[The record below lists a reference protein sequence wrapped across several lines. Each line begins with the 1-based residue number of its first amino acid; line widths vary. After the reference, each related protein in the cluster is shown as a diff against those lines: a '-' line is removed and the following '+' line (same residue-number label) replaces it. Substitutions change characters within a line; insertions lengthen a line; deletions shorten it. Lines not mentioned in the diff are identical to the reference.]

1 MSQTEVVTV
10 LKVETGNSENTI
22 KSIKKEITDLKKALE
37 GAEIGSESFEKASKD
52 LADAQQRLKSVMDST
67 KKTVSAAEGS
77 YDALVAT
84 MAKLK
89 KEWRSTADEAKRN
102 EIGKQI
108 EAINTELKE
117 LDATLGNHQRNVG
130 NYKGD
135 IIEAYQEIQGEV
147 KKTNGVLAGSA
158 KPIDK
163 ASEAAFDYGKAWSE
177 VQKSTEQTR
186 AKFESVQK
194 LTSGLASGF
203 AAVQGAAALLG
214 GENENLQKT
223 FVKVQAAMAIAQGIG
238 GLKDLIEGFSQAKT
252 AFMGA
257 TMGLEA
263 MAAESTVATAAMNG
277 TTVATN
283 TATVATNNFKRAL
296 IATGIGAIVVLIGT
310 LIANLDKLA
319 KALGFVEEEQE
330 EVNEEIEKS
339 IEREKERKKTVN
351 DSVGSILGKYKLL
364 QRQWKELSS
373 TEEKNEWINKNKQA
387 FEDLGI
393 SINGVNAAQKV
404 FVENSEAVIKAIKDQ
419 AKARAM
425 AKLYE
430 EAIAQQYTAEQEL
443 EDAQQTAEKKYYNGY
458 KPSDDEAEKAGL
470 VSSDYG
476 TRLEENSEFEQ
487 WWYDKGSYDVVP
499 TDWVDYSGARKL
511 QNEYTRPFQQS
522 VDAINGEVAKLE
534 EAFIDAEQTAAA
546 SAAAVQE
553 LGIDYTPTGSSGSGS
568 SGSGSTDTDET
579 LERIKEIQ
587 KRAEEYLEEQRLA
600 LIDTKEEELAELKL
614 VYDKEVALF
623 QSKEQD
629 ISQLDEEYK
638 QKRLE
643 IEKKYNEQLREETLN
658 NLDTQ
663 LSTIE
668 NSTAIQERN
677 IERNFSERAL
687 ALDTDTKSIL
697 PSIKEEDNIAPIQ
710 LEIEKV
716 EQLRDIRRQAF
727 DEQMAQIQTVLDS
740 GLLTAEQQAELQAQY
755 AAIQQE
761 KVQVTA
767 DATAEINTLNKQ
779 LVKQQQADNRQLA
792 QNITTT
798 FTSALN
804 AASSILSAVQE
815 GIDTTNKEGFEK
827 NKKLQ
832 IANATIGMLVGITN
846 AIAGLFTTK
855 SGPWDIA
862 LAAIQA
868 GAIATTG
875 AIQIANIK
883 KQTFDGSG
891 GNTGNLNGSVGVSP
905 NISMAD
911 MIPINYTKDVL
922 TDTETAEINKGNR
935 IYVVESD
942 VTETQENVKVK
953 ESNSSF

>member
-37 GAEIGSESFEKASKD
+37 GAEIGSEAFEKASKD

-158 KPIDK
+158 KPIDTVT
-163 ASEAAFDYGKAWSE
+163 EATYDYGKAWSE

-257 TMGLEA
+257 SMGLEA
-263 MAAESTVATAAMNG
+263 MAAESTVATVAMNG

-319 KALGFVEEEQE
+319 KALGFAKEEQE

-430 EAIAQQYTAEQEL
+430 EAIAQQHTAEQEL
-443 EDAQQTAEKKYYNGY
+443 ADAKSTAEKKYYNGY
-458 KPSDDEAEKAGL
+458 KPSDEEAKKAGL

-499 TDWVDYSGARKL
+499 TDWVDYSGSRKL
-511 QNEYTRPFQQS
+511 QDAYTKPFQNS
-522 VDAINGEVAKLE
+522 VNAINAEVAKLE
-534 EAFIDAEQTAAA
+534 EAFVEAETTAAE

-568 SGSGSTDTDET
+568 SGSGSTNTDET
-579 LERIKEIQ
+579 LEKIKEIQ
-587 KRAEEYLEEQRLA
+587 KRAVEYLEEQRLA
-600 LIDTKEEELAELKL
+600 LIDTKEEELAELKR
-614 VYDKEVALF
+614 VYDEEVALF

-779 LVKQQQADNRQLA
+779 LVKQQQTDNRQLA

-815 GIDTTNKEGFEK
+815 GIDTTNKDGFEK

-862 LAAIQA
+862 LAALQA

-875 AIQIANIK
+875 GIQIANIK
-883 KQTFDGSG
+883 KQKFDGSG
-891 GNTGNLNGSVGVSP
+891 GGDVSVSPNLNG
-905 NISMAD
+905 ISD
-911 MIPINYTKDVL
+911 RIPINYTRELL
-922 TDTETAEINKGNR
+922 TDTETAEMNKGNR
-935 IYVVESD
+935 VYVVESD
-942 VTETQENVKVK
+942 ISETQNEVAVK
-953 ESNSSF
+953 EANSSF